1 MSFQLPTCSRHQGS
15 LAILQQISRGN
26 LHVCKGI
33 FTSGRS
39 YQCCSRLL
47 SRRCALRQGSLGA
60 RHKPGRQRLD
70 VSATSLRI
78 AFVSAEVAPWSRT
91 GGLGDVV
98 GALPI
103 ELARRGHKVMTIAPR
118 YDQHADLWDT
128 SKTQTID
135 GEEVRYFHTIQ
146 DGVDRVFVDHPWFL
160 AKV

>member
-78 AFVSAEVAPWSRT
+78 AFVSAEVRRNSR
-91 GGLGDVV
+91 VC
-98 GALPI
+98 I
-103 ELARRGHKVMTIAPR
+103 HKFAVSIHHT
-118 YDQHADLWDT
+118 
-128 SKTQTID
+128 TQT
-135 GEEVRYFHTIQ
+135 GMSMHNEVTEMEILYRLPHGAGQEDWVSFQ
-146 DGVDRVFVDHPWFL
+146 RQAL
-160 AKV
+160 SLQ